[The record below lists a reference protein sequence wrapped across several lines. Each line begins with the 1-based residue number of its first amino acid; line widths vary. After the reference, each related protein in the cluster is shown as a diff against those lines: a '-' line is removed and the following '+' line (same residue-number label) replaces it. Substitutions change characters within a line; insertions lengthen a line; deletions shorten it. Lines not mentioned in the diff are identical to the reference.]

1 MNWLNIGEEIYLRRK
16 QVEDYLETKRL
27 YVRERWKC

>member
-1 MNWLNIGEEIYLRRK
+1 LNIGEELYLRGD
-16 QVEDYLETKRL
+16 QVKDYLGTKRS